1 MKFRVQ
7 SALFP
12 RQLNLFDISAAI
24 TPQRW
29 RHIDSARA
37 LNRIRE
43 AALLFAIPLL
53 ITLLSMWVRIGG
65 ISSRTLRFTFLS
77 SSLPSSFVLY
87 SWLTR
92 LSRASVSVL
101 ASCRGEECGHE
112 ELVRCAR
119 PLERISSNDLSLV
132 VTKKEELNKLCPW
145 VFHLYS
151 ACPGDPF
158 WAENVRCYLSLLY
171 MFHEGWDAVATGLLR
186 TILWRWFF
194 SSPFFLSPSGV
205 ARKMPGRFSLQSH
218 FVSILRTRGNA
229 FAEFSAGLNRVN
241 CDVREE
247 RDKEILL
254 RKHLSHLAVLH
265 PFIRNIFH
273 VYLSA
278 FILALIPTHER
289 MKH

>member
-1 MKFRVQ
+1 MPSVFLLTWNNNISVDRRMYIRYQSRDTTIPWKRESVSGIRPSMKFRVQ

-65 ISSRTLRFTFLS
+65 ISSRTLRFTFL

-151 ACPGDPF
+151 ACPGDTF

-194 SSPFFLSPSGV
+194 FSPFFSFSFWRREKNARSFLCPV
-205 ARKMPGRFSLQSH
+205 AFRINFENARQRFRR
-218 FVSILRTRGNA
+218 ILGG
-229 FAEFSAGLNRVN
+229 S
-241 CDVREE
+241 
-247 RDKEILL
+247 
-254 RKHLSHLAVLH
+254 
-265 PFIRNIFH
+265 
-273 VYLSA
+273 
-278 FILALIPTHER
+278 
-289 MKH
+289 